1 MKNKATSKI
10 VESEIIIYQVDD
22 GHTKLMLNLKMR
34 LFGLHRHN
42 YVNSTTPV
50 NPILVS
56 ILNAFLK
63 KANWKKIQ
71 LFGNSEQLLLTGKKY
86 NTIHYNLDM
95 ISSLG
100 DRVKSKIA
108 TNFRR

>member
-34 LFGLHRHN
+34 LFGLHRH
-42 YVNSTTPV
+42 
-50 NPILVS
+50 
-56 ILNAFLK
+56 
-63 KANWKKIQ
+63 KKIQ